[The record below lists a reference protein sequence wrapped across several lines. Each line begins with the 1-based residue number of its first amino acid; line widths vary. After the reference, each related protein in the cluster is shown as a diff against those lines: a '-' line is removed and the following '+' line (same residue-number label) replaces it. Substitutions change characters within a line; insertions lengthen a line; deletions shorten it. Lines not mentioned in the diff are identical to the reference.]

1 MAAGALMGGG
11 GGGRDQPAEAAP
23 AQPIQQQQQ
32 QGYGAP
38 QQQMSPCENELKQFI
53 NCAQTQRD
61 LGLCQGFNEALREC
75 RVSYGESVNVGS
87 HMVSLRECRILYD
100 ESV

>member
-23 AQPIQQQQQ
+23 AQPMEQQQQ

-75 RVSYGESVNVGS
+75 RISYGESVL
-87 HMVSLRECRILYD
+87 M
-100 ESV
+100 